1 MSGTSFLD
9 ELKSYIGFTDEDAVT
24 LSEFRPFAAASFP
37 AIADEFYALIRLH
50 EGAFAVLRDEAQA
63 RRLHASLQVW
73 LDELLSGPYDE
84 AYVARHGRI
93 GQVHV
98 RVGLPQHYMVTA
110 MSRVRGS
117 LRDLSRRLF
126 SKDPTAEAR
135 CGAAIEHICDIDLAI
150 MLESYRRDLDARIAR
165 VRALEREATESPRAD
180 PTRFLAAV
188 FEVADVAIL
197 GFHSEGTLVFWNRK
211 AEALTGYASDEVVGT
226 DPFDRLFAEHAGAM
240 RGQLLSATPTVPVE
254 IEEEMV
260 TRSGRVRR
268 VRWHA
273 TAEARAGAASST
285 VVVVA
290 RDVTV
295 ERELDR
301 RARQSERLAT
311 VGRLAAAL
319 AHEIRNPLNG
329 ASLYLSVLERA
340 LSGDAARSDQAREAI
355 AVLRAELRRLESL
368 VSDFLEVARPRPLM
382 RSEGDLNPLARA
394 VGLLLAPEAEARGI
408 ALRVE
413 GFPLP
418 AVGTFDGE
426 RIKQALLN
434 LARNALEAVEAGGLV
449 VLRVRRTAR
458 SLDRRLLGWA
468 GRMARRLR
476 LLPYPWHWSNHR
488 ARPLGGLDRGGAR
501 GSGDRS
507 RCRYRRGGTGQRRDS
522 EGQRR
527 TIRGGHPCRK
537 ISSCRPRNTRGGE
550 SRTLDS
556 SYQGHARSSDLRFRD
571 AMNRRASSRSN
582 T

>member
-260 TRSGRVRR
+260 TRSGRIRR

-290 RDVTV
+290 CDVTV
-295 ERELDR
+295 ERELECILTVATRWCWGHDP
-301 RARQSERLAT
+301 SHVMSNDWFTER
-311 VGRLAAAL
+311 
-319 AHEIRNPLNG
+319 
-329 ASLYLSVLERA
+329 
-340 LSGDAARSDQAREAI
+340 
-355 AVLRAELRRLESL
+355 
-368 VSDFLEVARPRPLM
+368 
-382 RSEGDLNPLARA
+382 LARA
-394 VGLLLAPEAEARGI
+394 VFGMAPSRHVISRLSEVLVLATAAGIIASAAFHSRGH
-408 ALRVE
+408 RV
-413 GFPLP
+413 P
-418 AVGTFDGE
+418 
-426 RIKQALLN
+426 
-434 LARNALEAVEAGGLV
+434 
-449 VLRVRRTAR
+449 
-458 SLDRRLLGWA
+458 
-468 GRMARRLR
+468 
-476 LLPYPWHWSNHR
+476 
-488 ARPLGGLDRGGAR
+488 
-501 GSGDRS
+501 
-507 RCRYRRGGTGQRRDS
+507 
-522 EGQRR
+522 
-527 TIRGGHPCRK
+527 
-537 ISSCRPRNTRGGE
+537 
-550 SRTLDS
+550 
-556 SYQGHARSSDLRFRD
+556 
-571 AMNRRASSRSN
+571 RASHP
-582 T
+582 